1 MKNLE
6 IFFALV
12 VAACLMA
19 VASAPAFAV
28 ETINWKICKE
38 NAGKGQW
45 QNSLCTEAKA
55 GGNWE
60 TKEVTETINLTSNAE
75 TLELIDTKATGGES
89 RIFCK
94 ETDKGWAGREGAGG
108 ISAVTFSGCERKTGE
123 CEAGTVKAT
132 PLTLAWFLSVLRRGS
147 GAGPRIWI
155 TFFSTK
161 GNGPGV
167 KVECEVDKILKVTD
181 ECSGAMNA
189 LGEEVGGTVVSI
201 FEKRPEL
208 ESPKQEC
215 SIGGAESGEI
225 HGRDV
230 SKQENGHGLFF

>member
-1 MKNLE
+1 MKLK
-6 IFFALV
+6 ILFGLV
-12 VAACLMA
+12 IASCLMT
-19 VASAPAFAV
+19 VASAPASAV

-60 TKEVTETINLTSNAE
+60 TKEVTETVNVTSSAE
-75 TLELIDTKATGGES
+75 TMELIDTKATGGES
-89 RIFCK
+89 RISCK
-94 ETDKGWAGREGAGG
+94 ETGKGWAGREGEGG
-108 ISAVTFSGCERKTGE
+108 ISAVTFSGCERNTGE

-132 PLTLAWFLSVLRRGS
+132 PLTLGWDFTVLRRGS

-155 TFFSTK
+155 SFFWTK
-161 GNGPGV
+161 GSGPSV

-181 ECSGAMNA
+181 ECSGAINA
-189 LGEEVGGTVVSI
+189 LGEEVNGTVA
-201 FEKRPEL
+201 FLFGKNEDL

-215 SIGGAESGEI
+215 SIGGPESGEI
-225 HGRDV
+225 RGREV
-230 SKQENGHGLFF
+230 TKQENSHGLFF